1 MKIKKV
7 ITAINENSLYTEFL
21 PATYK
26 AWNRLGVEV
35 VVGVVAKSITD
46 GDLVNWAFE
55 HSDTLYIFSKIDS
68 IDSVIMEEIQKVT

>member
-35 VVGVVAKSITD
+35 VVGIVTKNIAD
-46 GDLVNWAFE
+46 GDLVNWAFNY
-55 HSDTLYIFSKIDS
+55 SDTLYVFFKNRLY
-68 IDSVIMEEIQKVT
+68 